1 MMKSRR
7 LQNRSHTTFIASVA
21 ALHDAIYSGEAMG
34 MGLQRRTGRRFAALA
49 VGTLSVALLTGGMK
63 QVRADGDAAPGQR
76 VGAVKNPMVDIELVE
91 ARLQDALNVIKQRT
105 GIDHVLLPSDG
116 KYRRITLS
124 LSGRPVDVTLK
135 QIALAA
141 GADFWQEGGIYF
153 FGPKGSA
160 PKAPELTPV
169 VPEYSAPAPIR
180 YRYEKIKMMYS
191 SAKAVVHKMLV
202 PYQDMAD
209 PMDRY
214 REDNLKRFL
223 NSQVPNAIHSQFDT
237 TGGSGS
243 SVAPYTPTGGSRSES
258 LPVRPNFSQYNP
270 SGGDQT
276 SHRDGPDGGSN
287 LGGGIVERAGQFP
300 GGGFPGGG
308 GGFGG
313 GGQGGGG
320 GPQGPGA
327 GIAGQAGGAQGGQA
341 GGLLPPG
348 LLPGNIYAQESDNSI
363 IYILPD
369 TPDAETIKAE
379 LLKVIRLLDIK
390 PRQINIKAEFI
401 TVSSNTNNSF
411 GINWNFQK
419 VNLIGGASTGFSQT
433 STAFLQYA
441 TGNLQ
446 TALSF
451 ILTSGYGKIFAS
463 PSATTLNGVNVQFSQ
478 TTSQPVFITQP
489 VVTNGGT
496 TVLTSQIQILQ
507 ATTGLFVTPILNGDG
522 SINLNGFVI
531 SSAIGAPITGPNG
544 ESFPNITTQ
553 NAPIQAIVRN
563 GETMVIAG
571 LNSKNDTVSSNK
583 VPILGDLPFIGTLFK
598 SRTVSTN
605 DQELFVFIT
614 AILIPERTTN
624 NAIGGGVLKDSG
636 SGPSITPGGGL

>member
-1 MMKSRR
+1 M
-7 LQNRSHTTFIASVA
+7 T
-21 ALHDAIYSGEAMG
+21 ALRDAIYSGEAMG
-34 MGLQRRTGRRFAALA
+34 MGLQRRTGRRIAALA
-49 VGTLSVALLTGGMK
+49 AGALSVAMLTGAIK
-63 QVRADGDAAPGQR
+63 PVRADGDSLPGQR
-76 VGAVKNPMVDIELVE
+76 NGAVKNPMVDIELVE

-116 KYRRITLS
+116 KYRKITLS
-124 LSGRPVDVTLK
+124 LTGRPVDVTLK

-160 PKAPELTPV
+160 PKAPELVATL
-169 VPEYSAPAPIR
+169 PEYATPAPVR

-191 SAKAVVHKMLV
+191 SAKAVVHKMLT
-202 PYQDMAD
+202 PYQDSAD
-209 PMDRY
+209 PMDKY
-214 REDNLKRFL
+214 REDNFKRFL
-223 NSQVPNAIHSQFDT
+223 NSQGAASIHSQFDT

-243 SVAPYTPTGGSRSES
+243 SVAPYTPTGGSRTES
-258 LPVRPNFSQYNP
+258 SPVRPNFSQFNS

-287 LGGGIVERAGQFP
+287 LGGGIIERAGQFP
-300 GGGFPGGG
+300 GGGGGGGGFPGGG

-313 GGQGGGG
+313 GGFQGGGG
-320 GPQGPGA
+320 GPQGPG
-327 GIAGQAGGAQGGQA
+327 GAGQGAGGAQGGQA
-341 GGLLPPG
+341 NGLLPPG
-348 LLPGNIYAQESDNSI
+348 LPPGNLYAQESDNSI

-369 TPDAETIKAE
+369 TPEAETIKAD

-451 ILTSGYGKIFAS
+451 ILTNGYGKIFAS
-463 PSATTLNGVNVQFSQ
+463 PSATTLNGVNVQFFQ
-478 TTSQPVFITQP
+478 TTSQPVFLTQP

-496 TVLTSQIQILQ
+496 TVLTSQIQIIN
-507 ATTGLFVTPILNGDG
+507 ATTGISVTPILNGDG
-522 SINLNGFVI
+522 SISLNGFVI
-531 SSAIGAPITGPNG
+531 SSAVGAPITGPNG

-553 NAPIQAIVRN
+553 NAPIQTIVRN

-605 DQELFVFIT
+605 DQELYVFIT
-614 AILIPERTTN
+614 ALLIPERTSN

-636 SGPSITPGGGL
+636 SGPAITPGGGL